1 MFYEEAYILLFLL
14 QLYIKARGLPDTMF
28 KTLMKT
34 NGDPKKY
41 LNIQNLLKILDAP
54 IVDTKPLHLEFIL
67 KMEGK
72 AVLSYYLN
80 ERSYQKITYR
90 DCKSQKP

>member
-1 MFYEEAYILLFLL
+1 
-14 QLYIKARGLPDTMF
+14 
-28 KTLMKT
+28 MKI

-41 LNIQNLLKILDAP
+41 INIQNLLKLLDAP
-54 IVDTKPLHLEFIL
+54 IIDTKPLHLEFIL

-80 ERSYQKITYR
+80 ERTYQKITYK
-90 DCKSQKP
+90 DCKSSSN